1 MQLAIMLNP
10 KRTIDILSEWD
21 VMSGKSEDGQILIKT
36 GPYASI
42 EALPVKTSK
51 RTWGATSYAALWLNM
66 SVTVPTFMLGAAF
79 TLAGIAPITA
89 ILCIAAGAAF
99 MAVLSILSAHPGTAY
114 GIPFGI
120 LTRVAFGIKGS
131 QLPNMLRAIV
141 ATGWYG
147 ILLWLGADAL
157 DALTMLLYPP
167 WESVAYHTALWF
179 ALFTAA
185 TIVAVAY
192 FKPGKANRLIATLN
206 YVSTPMLLLGGL
218 AWFALLLRKVGQ
230 DNLLLIINA
239 PGEMPWQTTILAF
252 LSSAAFFWST
262 AALNISDFSRFA
274 SSQRNQ
280 AAGQAAGIIAGFSG
294 YGALGVL
301 CSAMTL
307 SAFGESLWIP
317 TTINPE
323 LGSFFTAFM
332 LVAIVLGSL
341 RTNIAANNTAINM
354 AFVSLSPDNINWLRA
369 TVISTVIAL
378 MIQPWLL
385 IATWQTYIYLWV
397 VVYGTALGSVL
408 SVMLTDYYIL
418 RRRGLD
424 LQGLYNASGSY
435 WHHSGYGIFAILSIS
450 ISSSVPV
457 ASLIVFGITPLY
469 ALGPFVS
476 MAIAALLYLLLAYA
490 GVRKS
495 DDETL

>member
-1 MQLAIMLNP
+1 MLNP
-10 KRTIDILSEWD
+10 KRTIDIMSEWD

-36 GPYASI
+36 GPYAGI
-42 EALPVKTSK
+42 EALPIKASK

-89 ILCIAAGAAF
+89 ILSIIAGAAF
-99 MAVLSILSAHPGTAY
+99 MALVSILSAHPGTAY
-114 GIPFGI
+114 GIPYGI
-120 LTRVAFGIKGS
+120 LTRVAFGIRGS
-131 QLPNMLRAIV
+131 QIPNISRALV
-141 ATGWYG
+141 ATGWYS

-157 DALTMLLYPP
+157 DALTILLYQP
-167 WESVAYHTALWF
+167 WVSIQYHTAWWF
-179 ALFTAA
+179 AIFTSA

-192 FKPGKANRLIATLN
+192 FKPGKTNRLIAALN

-218 AWFALLLRKVGQ
+218 AWFALLLGKVGQ
-230 DNLLLIINA
+230 DALLPILIT
-239 PGEMPWQTTILAF
+239 PGEAPWQTVFLAL

-274 SSQRNQ
+274 SSQGKQ
-280 AAGQAAGIIAGFSG
+280 VAGQAFGIVAGFSG
-294 YGALGVL
+294 YASLGVL
-301 CSAMTL
+301 CAALTL
-307 SAFGESLWIP
+307 SEFGEVLWIP
-317 TTINPE
+317 TNINPE
-323 LGSFFTAFM
+323 LGGFFTAFM

-369 TVISTVIAL
+369 TVVSTAIAL

-397 VVYGTALGSVL
+397 SGYGTVLGSIL
-408 SVMLTDYYIL
+408 SVILADYYIV
-418 RRRGLD
+418 RRRRLIIQD
-424 LQGLYNASGSY
+424 LYDATGSY
-435 WHHSGYGIFAILSIS
+435 WHHAGFGISAMLSVG
-450 ISSSVPV
+450 ISSTVPL
-457 ASLIVFGITPLY
+457 ASPFILGITPLY

-476 MAIAALLYLLLAYA
+476 MAIAAPLYLLLAYA
-490 GVRKS
+490 GARIPN
-495 DDETL
+495 DETL